1 MDGEWLVEVGKRNGL
16 RRRRRLHQDWRR
28 SSGEV
33 VVGLSRDARDDHHV
47 FVYAMAVPV
56 LDYFGE
62 SYDLVVSAN
71 RAVWASPVAGE
82 APHDWQRSADELLIA
97 ASDADWVYNQ
107 LRASVLAEPSPP
119 ELAEQW
125 LIWAATRGRTQ
136 DAELAASRWLTL
148 WEPWMREMPDNIW
161 TAIAEVNRRI
171 GGFALPS
178 MPGG

>member
-1 MDGEWLVEVGKRNGL
+1 MDGEWLVEVAKRNGL
-16 RRRRRLHQDWRR
+16 RRRRHQDWRR

-33 VVGLSRDARDDHHV
+33 FVGLSRDARDDEHV

-62 SYDLVVSAN
+62 SYDLDVSAN
-71 RAVWASPVAGE
+71 RAVWASPVAGV
-82 APHDWQRSADELLIA
+82 APDDCGRLAEDLLVA
-97 ASDADWVYNQ
+97 ASDAEWVYTQ

-125 LIWAATRGRTQ
+125 LIWAASRGRTQ

-148 WEPWMREMPDNIW
+148 WEPWMSEVPDNIW
-161 TAIAEVNRRI
+161 TAIAEIHRRI
-171 GGFALPS
+171 GGFPLPS
-178 MPGG
+178 IPGG